1 MLALSV
7 QYEPPAIA
15 IPRRPCW
22 GVVPLVLL
30 WNCRMWLSTTRGYM
44 HHDPIMYAARDWVT
58 WAIVGAMVAVVLAAR
73 AGMPLP

>member
-1 MLALSV
+1 
-7 QYEPPAIA
+7 
-15 IPRRPCW
+15 
-22 GVVPLVLL
+22 VLL

-44 HHDPIMYAARDWVT
+44 HHDPILYAARDWVT